1 MNGKVKIKYRCRYGQ
16 ETTDI
21 SHEKDLIEVVRI
33 DIIRAIDEEHESN
46 INRHN

>member
-21 SHEKDLIEVVRI
+21 SHEKDLIEVVGI
-33 DIIRAIDEEHESN
+33 DIIDEEHESN